1 MKSKTTLEQSWLNVL
16 KDELEQSYMGEL
28 RSFLASELAAGKTI
42 YPHGK
47 EIFQAFDWTPLEK
60 VKVVIIGQDPYH
72 SPNQA
77 HGACFSVKPGVSAP
91 PSLVNIFKEIRSD
104 LGLTVPNHGYLK
116 KWGTQGVFL
125 LNTVLTVE
133 RSRPA
138 SHQGRGWERF
148 TDRVVE
154 VLNRKR
160 EGLVF
165 MLWGSHARK
174 KAEGVDGKRHLILR
188 APHPSPLSAHRGF
201 LGCGHFSQGNR
212 YLVQCGLEPI
222 DWELQHEV

>member
-1 MKSKTTLEQSWLNVL
+1 MKELKNFLTL
-16 KDELEQSYMGEL
+16 
-28 RSFLASELAAGKTI
+28 ELAAGKTI

-47 EIFQAFDWTPLEK
+47 EIFRAFDWTPFDK

-72 SPNQA
+72 APNQA
-77 HGACFSVKPGVSAP
+77 HGACFSVRPGVPAP
-91 PSLVNIFKEIRSD
+91 PSLVNIFKEIHSD
-104 LGLTVPNHGYLK
+104 LGLSVPGHGYLE

-133 RSRPA
+133 RGRPA
-138 SHQGRGWERF
+138 SHQGKGWEMF

-154 VLNRKR
+154 VLDKER

-165 MLWGSHARK
+165 MLWGSHAKK
-174 KAEGVDGKRHLILR
+174 KAMGVDSHRHLILK

-201 LGCGHFSQGNR
+201 LGCGHFSRANR
-212 YLVQCGLEPI
+212 YLGQRGLSLIDWGLE
-222 DWELQHEV
+222 